1 MEAGKELSF
10 QNLKIKFLTHVED
23 KYNRITSSKNRRT
36 LFWIKN
42 LKIKKESFLCLTGNV
57 FKKQKDHFS

>member
-23 KYNRITSSKNRRT
+23 KYNRITSSKNRST
-36 LFWIKN
+36 LF
-42 LKIKKESFLCLTGNV
+42 
-57 FKKQKDHFS
+57 